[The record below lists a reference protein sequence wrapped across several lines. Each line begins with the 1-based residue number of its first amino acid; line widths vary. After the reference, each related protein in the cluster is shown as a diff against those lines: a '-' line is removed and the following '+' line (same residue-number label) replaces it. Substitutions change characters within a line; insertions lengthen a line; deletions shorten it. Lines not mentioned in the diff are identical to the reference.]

1 MDYRARRLRTTLL
14 LGTAFLA
21 GLAIGPVSGL
31 SRGIS
36 RPVLPSMRRSPRTP
50 IEPIPTGCSRFLAT
64 YSSGCVVNTSIQ
76 SPTRT

>member
-14 LGTAFLA
+14 LGTTLLA
-21 GLAIGPVSGL
+21 GMAIGPVSSLIASYFVSGL
-31 SRGIS
+31 AINAA
-36 RPVLPSMRRSPRTP
+36 P
-50 IEPIPTGCSRFLAT
+50 IEPIPTGCSHYSAT